1 MNNTFASEFWK
12 PRENNLRL
20 ACGHK
25 VILGLF
31 DVGRFFSF
39 LLLTLDIG
47 GCYFDVNLCSLNRDF
62 CKRMTVSISF

>member
-39 LLLTLDIG
+39 LLLTLNIG